1 MSSNTNNTDSNAN
14 YQSDLVALSVT
25 ELRNRLRLS
34 ELERVRIRGR
44 LTICKERISGNDVQS
59 LTIYRHHYHHHHYYH
74 HHYYHHYY
82 YHHHH
87 HYHHYYYYDLEL
99 ESDIKLKTEE
109 IDRLNRIHDRG
120 DQLRDQLTRKDNIL
134 KSLKVSYDKIR
145 QEYDDYKNDINK
157 KLGDND
163 KKQKTL
169 QRHIENNDRQKNELE
184 KENQLMR

>member
-44 LTICKERISGNDVQS
+44 LTICKERISGNA
-59 LTIYRHHYHHHHYYH
+59 INHHHHHHYYH
-74 HHYYHHYY
+74 HHYNYY
-82 YHHHH
+82 
-87 HYHHYYYYDLEL
+87 LEL

-157 KLGDND
+157 KLSDND
-163 KKQKTL
+163 KKHKTL